1 MALKGNTNEERI
13 WNFLK
18 AHDFTDTGAA
28 AMMGNMQAESCCRS
42 DNLQDTY
49 NTRLGMT
56 DAQYVAAVDSGN
68 YGNFANDGAG
78 FGLNQW
84 TWGPWKKS
92 LLEFSRMQGK
102 SIGDLEMQLE
112 YLLAVLSGDCAAVL
126 KKCRTGDSIRAISDV
141 ILTQFERPADQGE
154 GTRAYR
160 AKLGQSFYDKFAGA
174 EVIVEDPAPATEP
187 APEQPVRSSRETFVA
202 TAASFIGCME
212 ADGSFRKIIDYYN
225 QHKPNGKYTMS
236 YNDPWCAAFVSA
248 IALMCG
254 LEDIIPIEVSCP
266 QMIVMFQRL
275 GCWVENDAYTPS
287 PGDII
292 LYDWHDNGAGD
303 NTGTAD
309 HVGIVREVSGST
321 FTVIEGNMSDAVGQR
336 RMSINGKFIRGYGVP
351 RFDAVKPT
359 PTPTPAAGP
368 ETPGTAAVNVKMGDT
383 VRFTGSVHYV
393 SSDAASGPSCKPGIA
408 KVTALAPG
416 AKHPIHLIAVAG
428 GGSTVYGWVNASLV
442 QSLEKEIAV
451 GDLVQ
456 FKGGPH
462 FLNAN
467 AATDRGQPPAG
478 PARVTAMARNS
489 KHPYHIIH
497 TDSRSYVYGWV
508 DADSVTK

>member
-1 MALKGNTNEERI
+1 MALTGNTNEERI

-18 AHDFTDTGAA
+18 AHGFTDAGAA

-56 DAQYVAAVDSGN
+56 DAQYVAAVDSGS

-92 LLEFSRMQGK
+92 LLEFARMQGK

-154 GTRAYR
+154 STRAYR
-160 AKLGQSFYDKFAGA
+160 EGLGHSFYGKFAGTGGA
-174 EVIVEDPAPATEP
+174 QEEPEPETSAPVQQT
-187 APEQPVRSSRETFVA
+187 RSDREIFVA

-266 QMIVMFQRL
+266 QMAVMFQRL
-275 GCWVENDAYTPS
+275 GSWVENDAYTPS

-292 LYDWHDNGAGD
+292 FYDWEDSGAGD

-309 HVGIVREVSGST
+309 HVGIVREISGSS

-336 RMSINGKFIRGYGVP
+336 RMTVNGKCIRGYGVP
-351 RFDAVKPT
+351 KFGSGSATPT
-359 PTPTPAAGP
+359 PTPTPADQG
-368 ETPGTAAVNVKMGDT
+368 TPSAVSVKIGDT

-393 SSDAASGPSCKPGIA
+393 SSEAASGPSCKPGIA

-428 GGSTVYGWVNASLV
+428 GGSTVYGWVNESLV
-442 QSLEKEIAV
+442 QGLQSEIAV

-462 FLNAN
+462 YLNAN

-497 TDSRSYVYGWV
+497 TDSQSYVYGWV
-508 DADSVTK
+508 DADSITK